1 MKSTMRISIF
11 SILLLTSVSL
21 TSVAFGQSSSP
32 TTPAPSSAP
41 TAASS
46 DQAGSGA
53 PSAEPNAQEAQGTN
67 EELNDE
73 EATFKYSPAVRFIAR
88 HTGLSVTSTF
98 WACYTLN
105 FAVIAILI
113 WMAMKSNLPAMLRG
127 RTQEIHKGIQEA
139 RDASA
144 DAGRR
149 LQEIEERLSRLSLD
163 IDEMHKHS
171 ESESRAEEQRIRTSI
186 EEEKQKILQ
195 AAQQEVEQATSAAR
209 RELQN
214 YAATLAVDM
223 AEKGIRVDA
232 EEDKTLIE
240 DFAEQLAA
248 EARRNGSS

>member
-1 MKSTMRISIF
+1 MKSTMRISVF
-11 SILLLTSVSL
+11 SILLLTSVSV
-21 TSVAFGQSSSP
+21 TSAAFGQPSS
-32 TTPAPSSAP
+32 AAASSAP

-88 HTGLSVTSTF
+88 HTGLSVTSAF

-149 LQEIEERLSRLSLD
+149 LKEIEERLSRLSLD
-163 IDEMHKHS
+163 IDEMQKRA
-171 ESESRAEEQRIRTSI
+171 ESESHTEEQRIRASI

-214 YAATLAVDM
+214 YAVTLAVDM

-232 EEDKTLIE
+232 EEDKTLID

-248 EARRNGSS
+248 EARTNGSS